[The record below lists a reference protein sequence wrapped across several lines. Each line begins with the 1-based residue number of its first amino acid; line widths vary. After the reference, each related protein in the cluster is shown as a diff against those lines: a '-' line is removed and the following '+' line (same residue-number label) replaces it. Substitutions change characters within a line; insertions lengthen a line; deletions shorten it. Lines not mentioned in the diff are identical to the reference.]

1 MKQFEKKVASLALC
15 LILAVATGCSKSEA
29 KPQAGAPPVAVEVMT
44 VGSAELVDGVE
55 VTGVLTPKVEAE
67 VKTEIPGLVKEL
79 YVTEWVRVRK
89 GQPLARITLTETE
102 ALVKRAGANLES
114 AKAALLEAR
123 VAADRSEREKARIL
137 KLKEAGLATQQ
148 SVDDAISNTEA
159 AQARIEAARAQV
171 RAGEEE
177 LAQARAR
184 LAKGVVRSPIDG
196 VVSLKDVNV
205 GTLTSDAAAGKPIFR
220 IVDNRLMNLTVT
232 VPSSRMSEVKLGQ
245 PLEFQT
251 DAVPGKTFTGK
262 VMFINPSVN
271 DADRSLSVIAE
282 VPNQPEVLKGGLF
295 AKGKIVTGSRQGVL
309 LVPRGTLATLDLEK
323 RSAALFVVENGV
335 ARRREVATGSISGDQ
350 VEIASG
356 LKAGEQLVSRGGFNI
371 KDGDKVMVA
380 SSAATPK
387 P

>member
-1 MKQFEKKVASLALC
+1 MNHLEKKVSALALC
-15 LILAVATGCSKSEA
+15 LLLGTATGCSKSEA

-44 VGSAELVDGVE
+44 VSGAELVDGIE

-79 YVTEWVRVRK
+79 FVTEWVRVRK
-89 GQPLARITLTETE
+89 GQPLARISLAETE

-114 AKAALLEAR
+114 AKASMVEAR

-184 LAKGVVRSPIDG
+184 LAKGMVRSPIDG
-196 VVSLKDVNV
+196 MVSLKDVNV
-205 GTLTSDAAAGKPIFR
+205 GALTSDAAAGKPIFR

-245 PLEFQT
+245 PVEFQT

-282 VPNQPEVLKGGLF
+282 VTNQPEVLKGGLF
-295 AKGKIVTGSRQGVL
+295 AKGKIVTGNRQGVL

-323 RSAALFVVENGV
+323 RSAALFVVDKGV
-335 ARRREVATGSISGDQ
+335 AHRREVATGAISGDH

-371 KDGDKVMVA
+371 KDGDKVLVA
-380 SSAATPK
+380 NSAAK
-387 P
+387 

>member
-1 MKQFEKKVASLALC
+1 
-15 LILAVATGCSKSEA
+15 
-29 KPQAGAPPVAVEVMT
+29 
-44 VGSAELVDGVE
+44 
-55 VTGVLTPKVEAE
+55 VLTPKVEAE

-79 YVTEWVRVRK
+79 FVTEWVRVRK
-89 GQPLARITLTETE
+89 GQPLARISLAETE

-114 AKAALLEAR
+114 AKASMVEAR

-184 LAKGVVRSPIDG
+184 LAKGMVRSPIDG
-196 VVSLKDVNV
+196 MVSLKDVNV
-205 GTLTSDAAAGKPIFR
+205 GALTSDAAAGKPIFR

-245 PLEFQT
+245 PVEFQT

-282 VPNQPEVLKGGLF
+282 VTNQPEVLKGGLF
-295 AKGKIVTGSRQGVL
+295 AKGKIVTGNRQGVL

-323 RSAALFVVENGV
+323 RSAALFVVDKGV
-335 ARRREVATGSISGDQ
+335 AHRREVATGAISGDH

-371 KDGDKVMVA
+371 KDGDKVLVA
-380 SSAATPK
+380 NSAAK
-387 P
+387 